1 MPYKVEIYT
10 KQFFSDGKFQN
21 NKEEKWF
28 YDEHELAAR
37 DEAFIFLGSFKPK
50 SNLEIEMILYYG
62 VDRNYTIAICSTF
75 IYSKEELAE
84 EGIVDEEDCW
94 LSFNY
99 ENLHLEY
106 ESYLENRYDT
116 GGVPLILTDES
127 ILYYDNENDEE
138 IVMSPV
144 VLSAN
149 KHLLNR

>member
-28 YDEHELAAR
+28 YDDYELAAR
-37 DEAFIFLGSFKPK
+37 NEAFIFLGSFKPK
-50 SNLEIEMILYYG
+50 SNLEIEMIVFYG
-62 VDRNYTIAICSTF
+62 EDANYTFEICRTF
-75 IYSKEELAE
+75 IYSKEEFAAD
-84 EGIVDEEDCW
+84 GIFDEEDCR
-94 LSFNY
+94 LSFNI

-106 ESYLENRYDT
+106 ESYLYNRYDT
-116 GGVPLILTDES
+116 GGEPLILTDET

-138 IVMSPV
+138 IEMSPV

-149 KHLLNR
+149 KHLLN